1 MKKPS
6 TKMQPA
12 KTKAT
17 EPDQELD
24 QVMAATSIDQ
34 IQASNAYHPAMRAF
48 AGGQTFT
55 KEISGEL
62 DMFASISVL
71 VEQIKEVKSG
81 NLGCAEAT
89 LTAQANTLDL
99 IFNSL
104 AKKAAKAGTLNHYET
119 FLRLAL
125 KAQSQC
131 RTTYETLAEIKSPRP
146 MAFIKQQNIGMNQQ
160 VNNGTAPRAHEK
172 SINLSNELLES
183 QHGERLDTGTTG
195 TTIGTDK
202 ELETLGAI
210 NRSKDARR

>member
-12 KTKAT
+12 ETMAT
-17 EPDQELD
+17 QPDQQLD
-24 QVMAATSIDQ
+24 QLMAETSIDQ
-34 IQASNAYHPAMRAF
+34 IQASNSSHPAMRAF

-55 KEISGEL
+55 KEISGEV
-62 DMFASISVL
+62 DMLASISVL

-81 NLGCAEAT
+81 NLDCAEAT

-104 AKKAAKAGTLNHYET
+104 AKKAAKSSTLNHYET

-131 RTTYETLAEIKSPRP
+131 RTRYETLAELKSPD
-146 MAFIKQQNIGMNQQ
+146 
-160 VNNGTAPRAHEK
+160 
-172 SINLSNELLES
+172 LL
-183 QHGERLDTGTTG
+183 HL
-195 TTIGTDK
+195 
-202 ELETLGAI
+202 
-210 NRSKDARR
+210 

>member
-12 KTKAT
+12 ETMAT
-17 EPDQELD
+17 QPDQQLD
-24 QVMAATSIDQ
+24 QLMAETSIDQ
-34 IQASNAYHPAMRAF
+34 IQASNSSHPAMGAF

-55 KEISGEL
+55 KEISGEV
-62 DMFASISVL
+62 DMLASISVL

-81 NLGCAEAT
+81 NLDCAEAT

-104 AKKAAKAGTLNHYET
+104 AKKAAKSSTLNHYET

-131 RTTYETLAEIKSPRP
+131 RTRYETLAELKSPD
-146 MAFIKQQNIGMNQQ
+146 
-160 VNNGTAPRAHEK
+160 
-172 SINLSNELLES
+172 LL
-183 QHGERLDTGTTG
+183 HL
-195 TTIGTDK
+195 
-202 ELETLGAI
+202 
-210 NRSKDARR
+210 